1 MTGEPRLS
9 AADLSCWQSWQATV
23 AIHARTRLHA
33 HRVDS
38 ARRVICDLLDQDSN
52 PAIMW
57 SGGKDSTAMA
67 HLALGVDPRFKLM
80 SEKDDLDYPG
90 EREYVEGL
98 ASAWGAHLTVL
109 VPDVSPAQWMAE
121 HAREIAIGGD
131 VHGRAAGLSKA
142 CFYSVVELATMGR
155 AIMLGL
161 RSEESAARRV
171 NRATRGRLYRARDQ
185 WVATPLADWTGLD
198 VYTYLQAH
206 DIEPLPLYRCI
217 ALMHSREPWRLRKS
231 WWVQGA
237 AGSMGG
243 VMWLRHYYPSLY
255 AKLVEWSPR
264 TQSLG
269 A

>member
-1 MTGEPRLS
+1 MPDPRIGP
-9 AADLSCWQSWQATV
+9 ADLSCWSSWQATV

-33 HRVDS
+33 LRVDG
-38 ARRVICDLLDQDSN
+38 ARSVIGDLLDKDSN

-67 HLALGVDPRFKLM
+67 HLAVQMCPGLELM

-90 EREYVEGL
+90 EREYVESL
-98 ASAWGAHLTVL
+98 AAAWNAHLTVL
-109 VPDVSPAQWMAE
+109 VPDVSPAQWMAA
-121 HAREIAIGGD
+121 HACEIAIGGD

-142 CFYSVVELATMGR
+142 CFYSVVERASGGR

-171 NRATRGRLYRARDQ
+171 NRATHGRLYQARGQ
-185 WVATPLADWTGLD
+185 LVATPIADWMGLD
-198 VYTYLQAH
+198 VYAYLLTNGI
-206 DIEPLPLYRCI
+206 DPLPLYRCI
-217 ALMHSREPWRLRKS
+217 ALMHRREPWRLRKS

-237 AGSMGG
+237 AGSTGG
-243 VMWLRHYYPSLY
+243 VQWLRHYYPSLY

>member
-1 MTGEPRLS
+1 MTEPRIGP
-9 AADLSCWQSWQATV
+9 ADVSRWNSWQATV

-33 HRVDS
+33 RRIDE
-38 ARRVICDLLDQDSN
+38 ARRVIGDLLSQDTN
-52 PAIMW
+52 PAVMW
-57 SGGKDSTAMA
+57 SGGKDSTALA
-67 HLALGVDPRFKLM
+67 HLAIRVCPGLELV

-90 EREYVEGL
+90 ERQYVEDL
-98 ASAWGAHLTVL
+98 AASWRARLTVL
-109 VPDVSPAQWMAE
+109 VPDVSPARWMEE

-131 VHGRAAGLSKA
+131 MHGRAAGLSKA
-142 CFYSVVELATMGR
+142 CFYSVVERASRGR

-171 NRATRGRLYRARDQ
+171 NRATHGNLYRARGQ
-185 WVATPLADWTGLD
+185 WVATPIADWTGLD
-198 VYTYLQAH
+198 VYAYLLVNG
-206 DIEPLPLYRCI
+206 IELLPLYRCI

-231 WWVQGA
+231 WWIQGA